1 MSHTDTAAVQKSIRT
16 YLMVGATLL
25 VFTALTV
32 GVNQV
37 HLGSTAMNV
46 TVALLIATMKASM
59 VAAIFMHL
67 AHEKKWIYGALILTV
82 IGFIVL
88 MTIPMFTTMDHIGTP
103 IQPPV
108 QAESAEHSGH

>member
-1 MSHTDTAAVQKSIRT
+1 MHSDAAEVQKSIRK
-16 YLMVGATLL
+16 YLMVGATLF

-37 HLGSTAMNV
+37 HLGSVAANV
-46 TVALLIATMKASM
+46 TVALLIASAKASM

-67 AHEKKWIYGALILTV
+67 SHERPWIYSVLLLTV

-88 MTIPMFTTMDHIGTP
+88 LSVPMFTVMDTIGTP
-103 IQPPV
+103 IHPP
-108 QAESAEHSGH
+108 AAAAASHEGGH